1 MVQAL
6 LATAQTPSM
15 LCELMARR
23 THFLTTK
30 KTSSNINDENGVGER
45 ADAASKLSCEVKV
58 ENCLSLSKENGMLSF
73 DWKLCKE
80 INSYY
85 IFLNDKKVLF

>member
-45 ADAASKLSCEVKV
+45 ADAASKLSCETKVKNRPKWYV
-58 ENCLSLSKENGMLSF
+58 IFEWLLSF
-73 DWKLCKE
+73 EAVQRNQRIL
-80 INSYY
+80 Y
-85 IFLNDKKVLF
+85 LFE